1 MKTSTPANAEE
12 KQQRGK
18 RVPGRLYKRDASGK
32 ERPANHKSHGT
43 FWIEYRVNGK
53 RIKQRLL
60 DDAGNPIK
68 KRGAADK
75 KFSEI
80 MAPFVTENKV
90 MQLQAIQAH
99 LAAAESEQAKA
110 EDQTNPP
117 LMIAH
122 AWDAYLKSGERPD
135 TGEATLKYYAGY
147 WTQFKKWLA
156 ANRKD
161 DKENPLD
168 TYLRDITV
176 QTAQDYAANLIRAKI
191 SPNTYNKH
199 IGFLRLFFR
208 VLGAP
213 ARITKNPFEPIRKK
227 NLKTNSRRELTI
239 AELKSL
245 LEKATGELQTLL
257 YIGTFT
263 GLRLGDCCTLK
274 WGEVDL
280 DRGTVR
286 RIPNKTAKS
295 GKPVLIGIPSALAA
309 KLAEIPQSRRK
320 GYVLPKHAA
329 LYNYRSEDGR
339 PTRQPDISNEIQ
351 KHFKD
356 RCGILVHREGTGYV
370 KVSDPTKKHKY
381 LWKHTGKRAVV
392 EVGFHSLRHT
402 WVSLHAAAGTP
413 QGVIQ
418 DVIGHKNPSMTA
430 HYTHISED
438 TAHRTAEAWQLSEPD
453 SKEAREPIPGW
464 AVELIKG
471 MTTKNLR
478 ERKKALLAEEG
489 NGTDK
494 SSKQR

>member
-1 MKTSTPANAEE
+1 MKTETQTKADE
-12 KQQRGK
+12 KRPRMK
-18 RVPGRLYKRDASGK
+18 RVPGRLYKRDNYGK
-32 ERPANHKSHGT
+32 ECKANSKAHGA

-68 KRGAADK
+68 NRAAADE

-80 MAPFVTENKV
+80 MAPFVSENKV
-90 MQLQAIQAH
+90 MQLKTIKAH
-99 LAAAESEQAKA
+99 LASAEMEHAKA
-110 EDQTNPP
+110 LDEINPP
-117 LMIAH
+117 LMIVR
-122 AWDAYLKSGERPD
+122 AWDAYLKSSDRPD
-135 TGEATLKYYAGY
+135 TGEATLKYYFGY
-147 WTQFKKWLA
+147 WDKFQKWLA

-161 DKENPLD
+161 DKGSPLSK
-168 TYLRDITV
+168 YLRDIAP
-176 QTAQDYAANLIRAKI
+176 QTAQDYAAALIQAKV

-199 IGFLRLFFR
+199 TGFLRLFFH
-208 VLGAP
+208 VLKDP
-213 ARITKNPFEPIRKK
+213 ARIVENPFDQIRKK
-227 NLKTNSRRELTI
+227 QLKTNVRRELTI
-239 AELKSL
+239 AELKTI
-245 LEKATGELQTLL
+245 LEGATGELQTLL

-280 DRGTVR
+280 DRGILR

-320 GYVLPKHAA
+320 GFVVPNYAA

-339 PTRQPDISNEIQ
+339 PTRQPDISNVIQ
-351 KHFKD
+351 ERFKA
-356 RCGILVHREGTGYV
+356 CGIQTSKEGTGKEAHEKAVRQWEDAGRKGQKPVY
-370 KVSDPTKKHKY
+370 
-381 LWKHTGKRAVV
+381 KRAVV

-430 HYTHISED
+430 HYTHVNED
-438 TAHRTAEAWQLSEPD
+438 TARRTAGAWQLNEPEATRAPLPD
-453 SKEAREPIPGW
+453 WARE
-464 AVELIKG
+464 LIEG
-471 MTTKNLR
+471 MTPENLK
-478 ERKKALLAEEG
+478 ERKNELLAEKKTGE
-489 NGTDK
+489 K
-494 SSKQR
+494 